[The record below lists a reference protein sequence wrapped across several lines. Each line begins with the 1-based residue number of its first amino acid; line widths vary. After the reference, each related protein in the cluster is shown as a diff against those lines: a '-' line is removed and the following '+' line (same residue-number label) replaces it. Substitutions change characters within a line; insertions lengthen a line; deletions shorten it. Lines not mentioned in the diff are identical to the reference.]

1 MYCKSMNT
9 IPNYTKSVLNQ
20 KKLKKYL
27 IKTNRSIEAERSL
40 RERAPIIRYAKGS
53 LRNEDIKT
61 EIDKIDLDEFSC
73 EAAYMIS
80 EVLEKADLKVEISFT
95 NKVLPTI
102 RGNRRLLRTIISEI
116 TSMCVEEAKGKS
128 SVHWSIRREEGY
140 CIYEFAYWN
149 AKRSNVNDEQ
159 IQRLASCLKEYQ
171 GTLSI
176 KRKKNTRTLICLA
189 L

>member
-1 MYCKSMNT
+1 
-9 IPNYTKSVLNQ
+9 
-20 KKLKKYL
+20 
-27 IKTNRSIEAERSL
+27 
-40 RERAPIIRYAKGS
+40 
-53 LRNEDIKT
+53 
-61 EIDKIDLDEFSC
+61 
-73 EAAYMIS
+73 MIS

-102 RGNRRLLRTIISEI
+102 RGNRRLLRTIISVI